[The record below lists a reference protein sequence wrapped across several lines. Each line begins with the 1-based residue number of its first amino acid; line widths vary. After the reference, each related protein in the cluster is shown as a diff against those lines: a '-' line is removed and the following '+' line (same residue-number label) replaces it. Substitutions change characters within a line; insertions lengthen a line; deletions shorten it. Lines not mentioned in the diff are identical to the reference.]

1 MVLSARLLGKIE
13 DAVKKRKG
21 IERDSESP
29 SPTSACGRISG
40 WLCTTATDIRRV
52 AKDSEEVEGLQRE
65 LQEVVQEFN
74 VSGFMVWARPRD
86 SFLIPGELN
95 S

>member
-1 MVLSARLLGKIE
+1 MVPSARLLKKIKG
-13 DAVKKRKG
+13 AVKTRKG
-21 IERDSESP
+21 TERDSESP

-52 AKDSEEVEGLQRE
+52 AEDSEEVDALQRE

-74 VSGFMVWARPRD
+74 VSGFMV
-86 SFLIPGELN
+86 
-95 S
+95 